1 MVKAPIFFVKAPIFL
16 VKAMLLDS
24 NSENHWVSR

>member
-1 MVKAPIFFVKAPIFL
+1 MVKAPIFLVKAPIFL